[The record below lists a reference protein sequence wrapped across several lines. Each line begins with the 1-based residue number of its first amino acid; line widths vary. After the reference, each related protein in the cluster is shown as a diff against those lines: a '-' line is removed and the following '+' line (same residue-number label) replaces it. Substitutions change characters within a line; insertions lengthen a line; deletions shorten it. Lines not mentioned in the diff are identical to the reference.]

1 MLANNKLRDLDR
13 FLVQLTK
20 FQYLKQLDLFGNPLA
35 EEPDYRMKIIYLMPQ
50 ILTLDRHMVTVA
62 ERIKAKKI
70 CEQEYGLTQGSGPA
84 PKVAKNEP
92 IITKAKGNGFSKGEK
107 DLYKEFGDITKR
119 KKHEEELELEKTRKY
134 FETKSYSGIPVPSKK
149 KENKEN
155 FG

>member
-1 MLANNKLRDLDR
+1 MNNINGIKKFKFLEVLLLANNKLRDLDR

-70 CEQEYGLTQGSGPA
+70 CEHEYGLT
-84 PKVAKNEP
+84 
-92 IITKAKGNGFSKGEK
+92 
-107 DLYKEFGDITKR
+107 
-119 KKHEEELELEKTRKY
+119 
-134 FETKSYSGIPVPSKK
+134 
-149 KENKEN
+149 
-155 FG
+155 